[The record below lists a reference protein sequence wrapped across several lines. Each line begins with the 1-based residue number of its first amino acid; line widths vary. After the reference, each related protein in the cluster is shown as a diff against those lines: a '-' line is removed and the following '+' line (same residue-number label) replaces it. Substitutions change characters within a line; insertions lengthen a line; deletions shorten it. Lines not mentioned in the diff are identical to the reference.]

1 MRSSER
7 PRAAVGMGAERVRAA
22 EGLGATEGG
31 GSSERASTGTTPRV
45 GGARGARARVVVMDD
60 SGRSRSR
67 SIAVTTEMA
76 RTTPVVDNVCGHV
89 LMGHMVGHVM
99 VGVVYGVRTALRH
112 VCDIGLRKA
121 SRMVAWHPE
130 QALNRSLEKIGIEPL
145 AYLHE
150 TI

>member
-1 MRSSER
+1 M
-7 PRAAVGMGAERVRAA
+7 
-22 EGLGATEGG
+22 
-31 GSSERASTGTTPRV
+31 
-45 GGARGARARVVVMDD
+45 MDN

-76 RTTPVVDNVCGHV
+76 RTTPVVDNVCGHI

-130 QALNRSLEKIGIEPL
+130 QALNRSLEKIAIEPL
-145 AYLHE
+145 AYLHL
-150 TI
+150 ISAK